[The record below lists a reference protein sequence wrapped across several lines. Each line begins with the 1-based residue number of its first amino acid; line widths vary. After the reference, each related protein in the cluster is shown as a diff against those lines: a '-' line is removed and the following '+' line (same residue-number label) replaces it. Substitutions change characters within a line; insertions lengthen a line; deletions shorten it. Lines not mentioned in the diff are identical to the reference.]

1 MNNER
6 LEFLGDAILSA
17 IIADIL
23 FHRFKKKREGF
34 LTNTRSKIV
43 QRESLNRIALEMGLN
58 KLIFSSIKTNTHN
71 NYICGNALE
80 ALIGAIY
87 LDKGYAKCK
96 KFIERKILD
105 RFLNVESVAKK
116 EVNFKSGLLEWSQK
130 QKIGID
136 FELIESFIDHNHNP
150 IFQTRIKVGGL
161 PAGVGIGYSKK
172 ESQQNAAK
180 IALKKVRSDKDFILE
195 VLSSQERLLLQ

>member
-6 LEFLGDAILSA
+6 LEFLGDAVLNA

-23 FHRFKKKREGF
+23 FYRFAKKSEGF
-34 LTNTRSKIV
+34 LTKTRAKIV
-43 QRESLNRIALEMGLN
+43 QRDTLNRLAVEMGLN
-58 KLIFSSIKTNTHN
+58 KLIVSSLKNNTHN

-87 LDKGYAKCK
+87 LDKGYKKCK
-96 KFIERKILD
+96 KFIERKILE
-105 RFLNVESVAKK
+105 RFLNIESVAKK

-130 QKIGID
+130 QKVDIE
-136 FELIESFIDHNHNP
+136 FELIETFTDNNHNP
-150 IFQTRIKVGGL
+150 IFQTRITVGGL

-180 IALKKVRSDKDFILE
+180 IALRKVRSDKDFVLE
-195 VLSSQERLLLQ
+195 VLAHEQSKEE